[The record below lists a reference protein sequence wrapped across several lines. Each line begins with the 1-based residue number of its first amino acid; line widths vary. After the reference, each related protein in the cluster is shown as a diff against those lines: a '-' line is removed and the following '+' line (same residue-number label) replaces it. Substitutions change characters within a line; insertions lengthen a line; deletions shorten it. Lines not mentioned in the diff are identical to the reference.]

1 MKRVVI
7 STVGTS
13 LLTNRIDRANP
24 DEKDWYKQL
33 RDSANLNKQNTH
45 QVTQDIIETLRERA
59 SQELKQSNVDKIRLI
74 SAELNCL
81 YAVYNNQL
89 AAGEQDKHFLIA
101 TDTYQCQT
109 TAEVVHDFLRQQ
121 GLSVEIYTP
130 PGLSTTSTETFA
142 SGIDDLISWLET
154 TCQGY
159 DKTHRICFNL
169 VGSFKS
175 LQGYLNTIGMFY
187 ADEILYIFEG
197 KGAELITIPRLPII
211 IDSERIKPFTP
222 DFALMA
228 AGLDTPVNTYNQD
241 IPESLVLKVDEE
253 MTLST
258 WGKLVWTR
266 CKKELLSQELI
277 EFPKLSYDSS
287 FRQDYKQIARPEDQV
302 QLQETLAKV
311 SMLLQQSHGDT
322 IRLKQDGGL
331 QYDNYTGKSFQVHGQ
346 PIGHFRV
353 TQALRVSCISKLG
366 VLYLR
371 KYGLEPVVN
380 KNP

>member
-1 MKRVVI
+1 
-7 STVGTS
+7 
-13 LLTNRIDRANP
+13 
-24 DEKDWYKQL
+24 
-33 RDSANLNKQNTH
+33 
-45 QVTQDIIETLRERA
+45 
-59 SQELKQSNVDKIRLI
+59 
-74 SAELNCL
+74 
-81 YAVYNNQL
+81 
-89 AAGEQDKHFLIA
+89 
-101 TDTYQCQT
+101 
-109 TAEVVHDFLRQQ
+109 VVHDFLRQQ

-175 LQGYLNTIGMFY
+175 LQGYLNTIGMFH

-197 KGAELITIPRLPII
+197 KGAELITIPRLPIVL
-211 IDSERIKPFTP
+211 DYERIKPFAA
-222 DFALMA
+222 DLALMA
-228 AGLDTPVNTYNQD
+228 AGLDSPINQD
-241 IPESLVLKVDEE
+241 IHESLVLKVDEE

-266 CKKELLSQELI
+266 CKKDLLSQELV
-277 EFPKLSYDSS
+277 EFPRLSYDSS
-287 FRQDYKQIARPEDQV
+287 FIPDYNQIARPEDKV

-322 IRLKQDGGL
+322 IRLKQDSQL
-331 QYDNYTGKSFQVHGQ
+331 RYDNYEKKSLHGQ

-353 TQALRVSCISKLG
+353 TQALRVSCISKSG

>member
-13 LLTNRIDRANP
+13 LLTNRINRANP

-81 YAVYNNQL
+81 YAVYKNQL
-89 AAGEQDKHFLIA
+89 AAGEQDKHYLIA

-159 DKTHRICFNL
+159 DKTHQICFNL

-197 KGAELITIPRLPII
+197 KGAELITIPRLPIVL
-211 IDSERIKPFTP
+211 DYERIKPFTA
-222 DFALMA
+222 DLALMA
-228 AGLDTPVNTYNQD
+228 AGLDTPVNVDNQD

-266 CKKELLSQELI
+266 CKKDLLSQELI
-277 EFPKLSYDSS
+277 KFPRLSYDSS
-287 FRQDYKQIARPEDQV
+287 FIPDYNQIGRPEDRV
-302 QLQETLAKV
+302 ELQETLAKV
-311 SMLLQQSHGDT
+311 SMLLEQNNGDT
-322 IRLKQDGGL
+322 IPLKQDSQL
-331 QYDNYTGKSFQVHGQ
+331 RYNNYINKSFQVQGQ

-353 TQALRVSCISKLG
+353 TQELRVSCISKSG
-366 VLYLR
+366 VLELR
-371 KYGLEPVVN
+371 KYGLEPVIN